1 MKIIPAIDII
11 EGKCV
16 RLAQG
21 DYNQKKIY
29 ASNPVEIAKQFEDVG
44 LKFLH
49 LVDLD
54 GAKAQGI
61 VNWRVLEQISTETN
75 LIVDFGGGLKTKK
88 DLEIAFN
95 AGAFQ
100 VTIGSM
106 ASQSPEL
113 FLSWCEEYGVDRI
126 LLGADAK
133 NGMIATNGWLD
144 SSDNLLLPF
153 IDYFVKRGIHSVV
166 CTDISKDGMLSGIST
181 SIYTQILDHFPS
193 LNLIASGGVSG
204 LSDLDEAKQI
214 GCSGII
220 IGKAIYENKITL
232 KELVDYVD

>member
-29 ASNPVEIAKQFEDVG
+29 ASDPVEIAKQFEDAG
-44 LKFLH
+44 LNYLH

-61 VNWRVLEQISTETN
+61 VNWRVLEQISKETN
-75 LIVDFGGGLKTKK
+75 LIVDFGGGLKKKK

-95 AGAFQ
+95 AGANQ

-106 ASQSPEL
+106 ASRSPEL
-113 FLSWCEEYGVDRI
+113 FLTWCEEYGVDRI
-126 LLGADAK
+126 LLGADVK

-144 SSDNLLLPF
+144 SSDNPLLPF
-153 IDYFVKRGIHSVV
+153 IDYFVQRGIHSVV
-166 CTDISKDGMLSGIST
+166 CTDIAKDGMLGGISKL
-181 SIYTQILDHFPS
+181 IYKQILDRFPG
-193 LNLIASGGVSG
+193 LNLIASGGVSS
-204 LSDLDEAKQI
+204 LSDLDEAHQI
-214 GCSGII
+214 GCAGVI

-232 KELVDYVD
+232 KELANYVD